1 MTKDSEST
9 LRNRGK
15 LSEENALVIAEYILA
30 MKREVNPRLNYMK
43 DTIQFL
49 SELSRVVGIARK
61 FREFTA
67 SESIKTERARKL
79 VIKYRNGIVPITLTL

>member
-1 MTKDSEST
+1 
-9 LRNRGK
+9 
-15 LSEENALVIAEYILA
+15 

-79 VIKYRNGIVPITLTL
+79 VRIKYRNGIVPITLTL